1 MIDLGKWTES
11 ELDALLS
18 TAQKMPAPGGR
29 LGFLTKQFMGVPYRA
44 ATLIGSDTEPE
55 QFVINLSAVD
65 CFTLLDYL
73 EAMRRSGSY
82 ARFVETL
89 KCVRYRNC
97 AVEYRMRN
105 HFFSDWPAYQPEF
118 ITDVTG
124 QIANGACE
132 TVDKV
137 LNAKADGG
145 FWLPGIDTRR
155 RRITFIPA
163 DRVDAPVL
171 AGLRTGDYA
180 GIYSAS
186 EGLDV
191 SHVGIVI
198 KGPFVTYFRHASS
211 AADRMRVI
219 DDDLA
224 EYLAGKP
231 GLIVYRPK

>member
-1 MIDLGKWTES
+1 MIDLGKWTET
-11 ELDALLS
+11 ELDVLLG

-29 LGFLTKQFMGVPYRA
+29 IGFLTKQFMGVPYRA

-55 QFVINLSAVD
+55 QFVVNLSAVD

-73 EAMRRSGSY
+73 EAMRRSETY

-105 HFFSDWPAYQPEF
+105 HFFSDWPAYQPDC
-118 ITDVTG
+118 IADVTA
-124 QIANGACE
+124 QIGNAACE

-145 FWLPGIDTRR
+145 FWLPGIDSRR
-155 RRITFIPA
+155 RRITYIPA
-163 DRVDAPVL
+163 DRVDARVL
-171 AGLRTGDYA
+171 SGLRTGDYA
-180 GIYSAS
+180 GIYSAC

-191 SHVGIVI
+191 SHVGIIV

-211 AADRMRVI
+211 AVGRMRVL

-224 EYLAGKP
+224 EYIAGKP